1 MTTPTAPAPTLAA
14 DSVGTVETRYLELP
28 DPSTRPAAL
37 SYFDLARQY
46 GGGSLTRAFE
56 DVSAQTLLIDAAL
69 GTITSCSRRG
79 GRRRSFIACLER
91 VRDRRA

>member
-46 GGGSLTRAFE
+46 GGGSRTRAFE
-56 DVSAQTLLIDAAL
+56 DGFGADAAD
-69 GTITSCSRRG
+69 RRG
-79 GRRRSFIACLER
+79 IGHDYFLLEERRQTPII
-91 VRDRRA
+91 DRLLGEGP